1 MAGDSN
7 LAKFKQDKMHKE
19 NTSRIVQRHQT
30 LLVVAN
36 ESKNTK
42 FFTRVILL
50 PISKFI
56 FNFYPPPANLLGCPL
71 VSSSAQDSKA
81 I

>member
-7 LAKFKQDKMHKE
+7 LAKFKQDNMHKE
-19 NTSRIVQRHQT
+19 NTSRIVQRQT

-56 FNFYPPPANLLGCPL
+56 FNFYPPPANLLGCLL

-81 I
+81 F

>member
-7 LAKFKQDKMHKE
+7 LAKFKQDNMHKE
-19 NTSRIVQRHQT
+19 NTSRIVQRQT

-56 FNFYPPPANLLGCPL
+56 FNFYPPPANLLGCLL